1 MVKSV
6 SAVIIWGAPGL
17 MFCILASLFWGIKYV
32 PLSQTELDP
41 GLEIITDDYKE
52 LYPGLM
58 HPIVCSSTTPL
69 QYSICV
75 HYYHSMRI
83 FIL

>member
-1 MVKSV
+1 MVKSQSV
-6 SAVIIWGAPGL
+6 Q
-17 MFCILASLFWGIKYV
+17 SLFGGLLDSFFKYLHHFFLGIKYV
-32 PLSQTELDP
+32 PLYQTELDP
-41 GLEIITDDYKE
+41 GLEIITDDYKAA
-52 LYPGLM
+52 L
-58 HPIVCSSTTPL
+58 SPL